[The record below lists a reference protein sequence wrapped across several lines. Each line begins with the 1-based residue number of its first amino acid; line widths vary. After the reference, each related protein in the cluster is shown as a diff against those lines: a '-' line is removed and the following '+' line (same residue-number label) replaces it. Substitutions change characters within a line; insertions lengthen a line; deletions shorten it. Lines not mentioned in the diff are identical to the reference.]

1 MDDIEGP
8 VKPTFE
14 EPQRK
19 SRSVNLLDTLRFE
32 EEEDYEDEINLKFF
46 FSRILLKSRHPG
58 KLHST
63 FFSPAWSQNY
73 KTFNVWWLVS
83 FTMSGATF
91 SLNPL

>member
-8 VKPTFE
+8 VKPTIE

-32 EEEDYEDEINLKFF
+32 EEEDYEDEIDLKFFF
-46 FSRILLKSRHPG
+46 FSRILLKNRHSG

-63 FFSPAWSQNY
+63 FSHQPDR
-73 KTFNVWWLVS
+73 KIIKLLTFDDLFPSLCLVRHS
-83 FTMSGATF
+83 R
-91 SLNPL
+91 

>member
-8 VKPTFE
+8 VKPTIE

-46 FSRILLKSRHPG
+46 FSRILLKNRHPG

-63 FFSPAWSQNY
+63 FSHQPDRKIIKLRRFDDLFP
-73 KTFNVWWLVS
+73 
-83 FTMSGATF
+83 
-91 SLNPL
+91 

>member
-8 VKPTFE
+8 VKPTIE

-46 FSRILLKSRHPG
+46 F
-58 KLHST
+58 
-63 FFSPAWSQNY
+63 FSAY
-73 KTFNVWWLVS
+73 FLEK
-83 FTMSGATF
+83 
-91 SLNPL
+91 

>member
-46 FSRILLKSRHPG
+46 FFRVFSWKVDTPESFILLFSHQPDRKIIKLLTFDDLFPSLCLVRHSR
-58 KLHST
+58 
-63 FFSPAWSQNY
+63 
-73 KTFNVWWLVS
+73 
-83 FTMSGATF
+83 
-91 SLNPL
+91 

>member
-8 VKPTFE
+8 VKPTIE

-46 FSRILLKSRHPG
+46 FRVFSWKIDTPESFILLFLTSLIA
-58 KLHST
+58 KL
-63 FFSPAWSQNY
+63 
-73 KTFNVWWLVS
+73 
-83 FTMSGATF
+83 
-91 SLNPL
+91 